1 MAISGTGGNKGRQTI
16 KVTPKPTGVKLT
28 PTDWDTFSF
37 GYSGLGSNERILTL
51 DAASYTP
58 HYKGQEHWLNQDYSN
73 KSYYYVAAIWQIFDM
88 DGQPVSEEIVKT
100 GDNFDELDKSVDM
113 RTFQRVEGT
122 GAPQLENGH
131 QYDVRCKLMESWFG
145 YDKKAAVRID
155 DTTFRFYASNFDQ
168 SHIKFGI
175 TGVRQDMNASEF
187 TLEVKGEDITPAY
200 STSITDRGY
209 TFGYQSGDEFL
220 PLARGGSA
228 LAGEWIS
235 LSGLPGGKQTIVGCM
250 DGVDITGIRH
260 SFYNRQEV
268 FVMPNIQFKLTNTD
282 YRSYT
287 TTGSPSPP
295 AGKPSGCAPPQ
306 MSSWRRSA

>member
-1 MAISGTGGNKGRQTI
+1 M
-16 KVTPKPTGVKLT
+16 
-28 PTDWDTFSF
+28 
-37 GYSGLGSNERILTL
+37 
-51 DAASYTP
+51 
-58 HYKGQEHWLNQDYSN
+58 
-73 KSYYYVAAIWQIFDM
+73 AAIWQIFDM

-100 GDNFDELDKSVDM
+100 GNNFDELDKSVDM

-131 QYDVRCKLMESWFG
+131 QYDVRCQLMESWFG

-209 TFGYQSGDEFL
+209 TPWMLEERMKIRAELKKTNPDCKIVLVVDENTEKK
-220 PLARGGSA
+220 LADKVRQAKKDGLVDNFIYGSVSSTYLSAVIDA
-228 LAGEWIS
+228 L
-235 LSGLPGGKQTIVGCM
+235 
-250 DGVDITGIRH
+250 
-260 SFYNRQEV
+260 
-268 FVMPNIQFKLTNTD
+268 
-282 YRSYT
+282 
-287 TTGSPSPP
+287 
-295 AGKPSGCAPPQ
+295 
-306 MSSWRRSA
+306 